1 METTVRK
8 DDKNA
13 VFTDITKSRKA
24 LVYDIYDFRKVPER
38 SNLRVLK
45 GYRKETRKDYISYVL
60 YKVNREEIFTSFHSR
75 LYP

>member
-1 METTVRK
+1 MHK

-24 LVYDIYDFRKVPER
+24 HIYDIYDFRKVPER
-38 SNLRVLK
+38 RNLRVLK
-45 GYRKETRKDYISYVL
+45 GYRKEIRKDYISYVL
-60 YKVNREEIFTSFHSR
+60 YKVSREEIFTSFLSR

>member
-1 METTVRK
+1 MRK

-24 LVYDIYDFRKVPER
+24 LIYDIYDVRKVPER
-38 SNLRVLK
+38 RNLRVLK

-60 YKVNREEIFTSFHSR
+60 
-75 LYP
+75 